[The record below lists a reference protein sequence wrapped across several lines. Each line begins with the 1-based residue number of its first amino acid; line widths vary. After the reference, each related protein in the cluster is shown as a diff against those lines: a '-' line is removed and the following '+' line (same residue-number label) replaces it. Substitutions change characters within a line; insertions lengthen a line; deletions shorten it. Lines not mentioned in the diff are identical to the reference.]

1 MLTLQDLCSIDFSA
15 LDFHVRLVI
24 LLAGFSGLLGS
35 AGVLNDMS
43 VYQLWFN
50 VFFFFFWF
58 NFDPE
63 EKVHLDTMALSC

>member
-1 MLTLQDLCSIDFSA
+1 
-15 LDFHVRLVI
+15 
-24 LLAGFSGLLGS
+24 
-35 AGVLNDMS
+35 MS

-50 VFFFFFWF
+50 VFFFFWF